1 MAWDPAHVLAAIG
14 SRRVVRHWSPRPV
27 TEAEMHQVL
36 RAARWAPAAG
46 NRRLH
51 RFVAVRDSLTIRLI
65 RALSPGIAGHP
76 TGVIVICIDWDRVN
90 RLGNPSQP
98 RTLYID
104 VGTVAQTM
112 LLTAHAIGLGAGPV
126 SSFSSAAVAMLL
138 GLPKSLSP
146 ELLVC
151 LGHPAPEQPVE
162 RVLAD
167 RPLRLKDLVISE
179 HYAAPV
185 ASGRNPASEGGRTA

>member
-1 MAWDPAHVLAAIG
+1 
-14 SRRVVRHWSPRPV
+14 
-27 TEAEMHQVL
+27 MHQVL
-36 RAARWAPAAG
+36 RAAEWAPAAG

-51 RFVAVRDSLTIRLI
+51 RFVAVRDSVTIRLI
-65 RALSPGIAGHP
+65 RALSPGISGHP
-76 TGVIVICIDWDRVN
+76 TGVIVVCIDWDRVE

-126 SSFSSAAVAMLL
+126 SSFSRAAVAMLL

-151 LGHPAPEQPVE
+151 LGHPAAEQPVE
-162 RVLAD
+162 RVRAD
-167 RPLRLKDLVISE
+167 RPLRLKDLVIME
-179 HYAAPV
+179 HYAATV
-185 ASGRNPASEGGRTA
+185 ASGRNPTPEGGRTA